1 MRRLSL
7 ALSCLLVVSMLAA
20 VHAAEKPPAEFQKAM
35 KDLGGAMGALGKPG
49 ASEDFEL
56 AKTQGQASKDAFAV
70 VLKFW
75 SSKGAPDAIKLA
87 ETGGKAAAD
96 LFVSAN
102 LSSSEGIQAAMKDMG
117 STCQACHMAHR
128 EKTADGFEIK

>member
-7 ALSCLLVVSMLAA
+7 ALSCLLVVSMIAA
-20 VHAAEKPPAEFQKAM
+20 VNAAEKPSAEFQKAM
-35 KDLGGAMGALGKPG
+35 KDLGGAMAALGKPG

-56 AKTQGQASKDAFAV
+56 GKKQGQAAKDAFAV
-70 VLKFW
+70 VLKYW
-75 SSKGAPDAIKLA
+75 NTKGAPDAVKLSDA
-87 ETGGKAAAD
+87 GAKAAAD

-117 STCQACHMAHR
+117 ATCQACHQAHR